1 MRALPQD
8 APFPAVPR
16 TAEREREKPPSTT
29 LGERAHQR
37 HGRRENEK
45 GATPPPRCYI
55 AGHNYTRAQLALCSI
70 CLTITITISVEE
82 RGVKSA
88 IMNYSVHAAAAGL
101 RPTPTVAAHSS
112 SSGGI
117 DGIGVNDSA
126 HDNSSG
132 QQSLEISTSLG
143 SKAFITALYVALFVV
158 GTVGNAV
165 TLYVVLRK
173 RSARHLQHGTA
184 HYHLVSMAASDL
196 LTLMLALPVELYN
209 FIWVHEQWAFGDLG
223 CRGYHYLRDSCTYA
237 TVLNITSLSVERY
250 LAVCHPLR
258 AMTVASPRRT
268 RRLVA
273 AVWVT
278 SFLLAL
284 PMALVMGQQVFVER
298 RRHGFVDE
306 HVAVIHVCTNVI
318 SIDTLKVVIQV
329 NVFLAFVFPMLAIS
343 ALNSA
348 IVRQLMR
355 LVDKPAPEPD
365 IGQEQGC
372 VARSRGDQGGGLQAC
387 RHATALNLGRR
398 LCSNGGVEAARVH
411 ALCNSVKVLRAIVI
425 AFVVCWLPYH
435 SRRLMFCYVPDS
447 AWHPAVFNFYHYFY
461 MLTNTLYY
469 VSSAIN
475 PVLYNLVSAGFRHT
489 FVATLGCGRAKE
501 REPGTMQ
508 VYTRAGSSQSSVH
521 TVTSSNHDCAA
532 PCSNPGRARE
542 ALS

>member
-1 MRALPQD
+1 M
-8 APFPAVPR
+8 
-16 TAEREREKPPSTT
+16 
-29 LGERAHQR
+29 
-37 HGRRENEK
+37 
-45 GATPPPRCYI
+45 
-55 AGHNYTRAQLALCSI
+55 
-70 CLTITITISVEE
+70 CLTINITISVEE
-82 RGVKSA
+82 RGVQAA
-88 IMNYSVHAAAAGL
+88 IMNHSVHAAAAAAEL
-101 RPTPTVAAHSS
+101 RPTATVAAHSS
-112 SSGGI
+112 SGVGG
-117 DGIGVNDSA
+117 GIGVNDSA
-126 HDNSSG
+126 HANSSG

-143 SKAFITALYVALFVV
+143 SKAFITALYMALFVV

-196 LTLMLALPVELYN
+196 LTLMLGLPVELYN
-209 FIWVHEQWAFGDLG
+209 FIWVHDQWAFGDLG
-223 CRGYHYLRDSCTYA
+223 CRGYYYLRDSCTYA

-273 AVWVT
+273 AVWFT

-284 PMALVMGQQVFVER
+284 PMALVMGQQVYVE

-306 HVAVIHVCTNVI
+306 HVAAIHVCTCVS

-355 LVDKPAPEPD
+355 LVDKPAPEPE

-372 VARSRGDQGGGLQAC
+372 VARSRGGQGGGLQAC
-387 RHATALNLGRR
+387 RHTTALNLGRR
-398 LCSNGGVEAARVH
+398 LCPNGRVEAARVH
-411 ALCNSVKVLRAIVI
+411 ALRNSVKVLRAIVI

-489 FVATLGCGRAKE
+489 FAATLGCRRAEE

-521 TVTSSNHDCAA
+521 TVTSTNHDCAA
-532 PCSNPGRARE
+532 PCCSNPGRARE
-542 ALS
+542 ALN